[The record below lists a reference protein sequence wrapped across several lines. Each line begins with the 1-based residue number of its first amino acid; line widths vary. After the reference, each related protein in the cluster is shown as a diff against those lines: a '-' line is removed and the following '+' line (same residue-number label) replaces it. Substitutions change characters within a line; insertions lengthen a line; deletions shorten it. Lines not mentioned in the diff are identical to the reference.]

1 VGFCP
6 LKHVNLQSDDDEVCF
21 VFYQHPK
28 LDMYGASSLK
38 QQSACTLVTPLEH
51 IILIPNSLLLFLLN
65 AVFFVGIR
73 VAQFLLI
80 LVFCRSL
87 FVFLSFFIWTIVLSV
102 FL

>member
-1 VGFCP
+1 
-6 LKHVNLQSDDDEVCF
+6 
-21 VFYQHPK
+21 
-28 LDMYGASSLK
+28 M
-38 QQSACTLVTPLEH
+38 
-51 IILIPNSLLLFLLN
+51 LLN
-65 AVFFVGIR
+65 LFFVGVRVAQFIFCEGSCCSIYFLRTFVLLNLFFVGIR